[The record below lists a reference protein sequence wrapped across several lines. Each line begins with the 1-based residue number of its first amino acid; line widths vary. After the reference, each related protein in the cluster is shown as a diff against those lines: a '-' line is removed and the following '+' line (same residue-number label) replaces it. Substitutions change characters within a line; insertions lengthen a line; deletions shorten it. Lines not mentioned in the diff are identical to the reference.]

1 MESNLYD
8 RIGSHNAKKLKNFF
22 SNGGYFSLYQKGDD
36 LYERILPNEEMTEC
50 IEYCLSSKDFVEK
63 EVVLAKYLQNL
74 LAEQKVSTRSY
85 SVCPTIINV
94 PHSTEI
100 PFFPR
105 PEKREVVESITTAN
119 IDDRPNA
126 SKLAKQFLSAYNV
139 RIYQETIY
147 VLVGSSYHPFTE
159 AEFFRQLND
168 QFRLAAE
175 HVGTTHLYRE
185 IANFIKCE
193 NAYVISDNQ
202 YLSQAHLICFTDG
215 YLNTDNMLFY
225 SPDPHI
231 FFRTYVNLKYHDILN
246 SGPTPV
252 FDQYLRTVAGSDL
265 LLQNR
270 IMEMIGL
277 CISNDMAAKAIFILQ
292 GVGNSGKSTLISL
305 ISSFFPDDLV
315 SAISLEDFV
324 QQFAIGEIF
333 GKALNVNAEMGNSLL
348 SPIVVRRLKELT
360 GGDLLC
366 ADVKF
371 KPRIKFRNTAK
382 IIAATNNVVL
392 TETPDPAFFNRL
404 VPIVFKHTIPSGD
417 INYNLLQS
425 LKKEAPG
432 ILKKAITAYIKLRAN
447 NYRFSGSYG
456 LNSLYQDQKNNLLPP
471 PDYLP
476 IFLEEALTPG
486 DNNDYV
492 SITQLLKNFRTWL
505 AEHSYPMPPSA
516 KTDMS
521 FGKALRALLPSDAFH
536 KQRIPN
542 VQSPVSC
549 IICYKLVEK
558 Q

>member
-277 CISNDMAAKAIFILQ
+277 CISKVAPPDINVLNQDEGKRLIKAALKRSRPAWI
-292 GVGNSGKSTLISL
+292 VISL
-305 ISSFFPDDLV
+305 ALGTGMRISE
-315 SAISLEDFV
+315 IYGLEWQNIDFEK
-324 QQFAIGEIF
+324 QT
-333 GKALNVNAEMGNSLL
+333 LRVNK
-348 SPIVVRRLKELT
+348 IVVTTNK
-360 GGDLLC
+360 G
-366 ADVKF
+366 
-371 KPRIKFRNTAK
+371 IKIQN
-382 IIAATNNVVL
+382 
-392 TETPDPAFFNRL
+392 
-404 VPIVFKHTIPSGD
+404 
-417 INYNLLQS
+417 
-425 LKKEAPG
+425 
-432 ILKKAITAYIKLRAN
+432 
-447 NYRFSGSYG
+447 
-456 LNSLYQDQKNNLLPP
+456 
-471 PDYLP
+471 
-476 IFLEEALTPG
+476 
-486 DNNDYV
+486 
-492 SITQLLKNFRTWL
+492 
-505 AEHSYPMPPSA
+505 SA
-516 KTDMS
+516 KTKSSQRTIPLPDSICNALKRYRLWQKIQAIRLGHSYMTSPWVMS
-521 FGKALRALLPSDAFH
+521 NPDGIPRSPNSFSAHQYKDILRNAGLDTKIRIHDLRHTHATWLLEAGINVKVVSERLGHSSCRITLDTYAHCLHTMQSQAVEALNKIL
-536 KQRIPN
+536 
-542 VQSPVSC
+542 
-549 IICYKLVEK
+549 
-558 Q
+558 